1 MKIIVLVKQVPD
13 STEIRVDKVTG
24 TLIRAGVPSIINPDD
39 LAGVEAALQLK
50 EKYGASVTIIS
61 MGPPQATGML
71 KELYARGVDEC
82 ILITDR
88 KFAGADTCATSSTLA
103 AALNKTGYDLII
115 AGRQAID
122 GDTAQV
128 GPQTAERLNIPQVTY
143 VDDIIELSDTAVT
156 VRKSLEDSEEI
167 IEAKLP
173 CVLTTLSG
181 MNEPGGEG
189 TMAKFEGYK
198 DIYVF
203 VEQKNGE
210 VANVGYELISEA
222 RKLVASI
229 PQMNFQVVGV
239 LLGHNIK
246 DKANDVIAHGADKVI
261 VVDDALLEGYS
272 TQFYADALTQVINN
286 FKPDSFLTGATVL
299 GRDLAPRVAARLNA
313 GLTADA
319 TKIEIDQEK
328 AKDGEALLLV
338 TRPTFGGN
346 LFGTIVCPDTRPQMA
361 TIRPNVFSMDAVDA
375 SRTGEIVEFA
385 PAWTDTDPKVIV
397 KEVIAKVV
405 EGVDITKADI
415 LVGAGRGAEDCL
427 DMVQAV
433 AEELG
438 GELCAS
444 RAVVDD
450 GFADKAIQVGQ
461 TGKTVRPSLYIA
473 CGISGAC
480 QHVAGME
487 KSDMIIAINRDPQA
501 EIFSIANMG
510 FIGDVKEVLP
520 LLKDEIIAAK
530 KG

>member
-1 MKIIVLVKQVPD
+1 
-13 STEIRVDKVTG
+13 
-24 TLIRAGVPSIINPDD
+24 
-39 LAGVEAALQLK
+39 
-50 EKYGASVTIIS
+50 
-61 MGPPQATGML
+61 
-71 KELYARGVDEC
+71 
-82 ILITDR
+82 
-88 KFAGADTCATSSTLA
+88 
-103 AALNKTGYDLII
+103 
-115 AGRQAID
+115 
-122 GDTAQV
+122 
-128 GPQTAERLNIPQVTY
+128 
-143 VDDIIELSDTAVT
+143 
-156 VRKSLEDSEEI
+156 
-167 IEAKLP
+167 
-173 CVLTTLSG
+173 
-181 MNEPGGEG
+181 
-189 TMAKFEGYK
+189 MAKFEGYK

-272 TQFYADALTQVINN
+272 TQFYADALTQVINS

-346 LFGTIVCPDTRPQMA
+346 LFGTIVCPQMA

-375 SRTGEIVEFA
+375 SRTGEVVEFT
-385 PAWTDTDPKVIV
+385 PEWTDTDPKVIV

-427 DMVQAV
+427 DMVQAG

-438 GELCAS
+438 GGL
-444 RAVVDD
+444 R
-450 GFADKAIQVGQ
+450 
-461 TGKTVRPSLYIA
+461 
-473 CGISGAC
+473 
-480 QHVAGME
+480 
-487 KSDMIIAINRDPQA
+487 
-501 EIFSIANMG
+501 
-510 FIGDVKEVLP
+510 
-520 LLKDEIIAAK
+520 
-530 KG
+530 